1 MRYRGHTIVMVP
13 WFDSEGM
20 KQWTRLTF
28 HGELDKKFL
37 LKKVVQYIK
46 SEFGKSVDKHWVRI
60 HCIMM
65 NQYDKRV
72 ELPEAAQT
80 TFEQATEAWIKRLE
94 EAADEDEDQ
103 PDSVLP
109 SEDNGVAAAPLPL
122 VPDSDRQ

>member
-72 ELPEAAQT
+72 ELLEAAQI